1 MLVLDVNEGPVDFNQ
16 LGGGSAVCEVSRR
29 PRPATS
35 YAVTQAELREFL
47 DARIAARRRDALR
60 PNLRARLTIDPTD
73 VEPGPLTVDLNS
85 SLQRRVTL
93 KIIQSILIAEVGI
106 TKAEKILSQIPEVEQ
121 LSIHIHDADA

>member
-1 MLVLDVNEGPVDFNQ
+1 MLTLDGNGGPVDFNQ
-16 LGGGSAVCEVSRR
+16 LGGGATACEVSRR
-29 PRPATS
+29 PRPVTS

-47 DARIAARRRDALR
+47 DARIAARRLDALR

-73 VEPGPLTVDLNS
+73 VEPGPLTVDLRS